1 MQDLI
6 TRTYVCSYFVN
17 FLVWGGQNI
26 TKLAL
31 QSNNSYILHIIFD
44 IMYAPRLCCWNV
56 VQTPGGDEV
65 ISYVLLVAIIT
76 MFKIM

>member
-6 TRTYVCSYFVN
+6 TRAYVPIALI
-17 FLVWGGQNI
+17 FLVWGGQNL

-31 QSNNSYILHIIFD
+31 QSNNSYILHIILD

-65 ISYVLLVAIIT
+65 ISFVLLVAIIN
-76 MFKIM
+76 MFKKM